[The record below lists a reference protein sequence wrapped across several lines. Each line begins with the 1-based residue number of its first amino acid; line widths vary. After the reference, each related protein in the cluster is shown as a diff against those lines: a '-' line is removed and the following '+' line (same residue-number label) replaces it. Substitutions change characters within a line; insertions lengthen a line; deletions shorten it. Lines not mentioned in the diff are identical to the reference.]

1 MLNVEF
7 ARRQMI
13 DQQVRAWEVLD
24 ARVLD
29 AMSLVRRE
37 AFVPPGQRDL
47 AFADMAV
54 PLPYGQAML
63 PPKLEGRILQALATS
78 PSDRAL
84 EIGTGS
90 GHFAACLGRLA
101 ASVRSI
107 EILPELA
114 QAARERLFEQGA
126 HNVTVE
132 TGDGMALG
140 DAAGDYADGSF
151 HVIALT
157 GSLPVYDNRF
167 ERLLAEG
174 GRLFAIVGSG
184 PLMEAR
190 LITRVGP
197 EEWLH
202 ESLFETSAPPLV
214 HAPEAPRF
222 VF

>member
-24 ARVLD
+24 ARVLE
-29 AMSLVRRE
+29 AMSRVHRE
-37 AFVPPGQRDL
+37 AFVPDEQREI

-54 PLPYGQAML
+54 PLPQGQFML
-63 PPKLEGRILQALATS
+63 PPKLEGRILQALAIL
-78 PSDRAL
+78 PGDRAL

-101 ASVRSI
+101 ASVRSV

-114 QAARERLFEQGA
+114 RTATQRLFEQGA

-132 TGDGMALG
+132 VGDGMCLSGPEGGYEA
-140 DAAGDYADGSF
+140 
-151 HVIALT
+151 IALS
-157 GSLPVYDNRF
+157 GSLPVYDRRF

-174 GRLFAIVGSG
+174 GRLLAIVGSG
-184 PLMEAR
+184 ALMEAR
-190 LITRVGP
+190 LITRVGAT
-197 EEWLH
+197 EWLQ

-214 HAPEAPRF
+214 HAPEAPAF

>member
-13 DQQVRAWEVLD
+13 DQQIRAWDVLD
-24 ARVLD
+24 GRVLD
-29 AMSLVRRE
+29 AMSIVRRE
-37 AFVPPGQRDL
+37 AFVPVAHRDL

-54 PLPYGQAML
+54 PLSHGQAML
-63 PPKLEGRILQALATS
+63 PPKLEGRILQALA
-78 PSDRAL
+78 PLPGDRAL

-101 ASVRSI
+101 ASVRSV
-107 EILPELA
+107 EIVPELA
-114 QAARERLFEQGA
+114 RTAAERLFEQGA
-126 HNVTVE
+126 HNVAVE
-132 TGDGMALG
+132 TGDGMRL
-140 DAAGDYADGSF
+140 AGPGGGYPEGSF
-151 HVIALT
+151 EVIALT
-157 GSLPVYDNRF
+157 GSLPVYDARF

-184 PLMEAR
+184 PMMEAR

>member
-24 ARVLD
+24 ARVLE
-29 AMSLVRRE
+29 AMSRVHRE
-37 AFVPPGQRDL
+37 AFVPDEQRDI

-54 PLPYGQAML
+54 PLPQGQFML
-63 PPKLEGRILQALATS
+63 PPKLEGRILQALAIL
-78 PSDRAL
+78 PGDRAL

-101 ASVRSI
+101 ASVRSV

-114 QAARERLFEQGA
+114 RTATQRLFEQGA

-132 TGDGMALG
+132 VGDGMRLSGPEGGYEA
-140 DAAGDYADGSF
+140 
-151 HVIALT
+151 IALS
-157 GSLPVYDNRF
+157 GSLPVYDRRF
-167 ERLLAEG
+167 ERLLADG
-174 GRLFAIVGSG
+174 GRLLAIVGSG
-184 PLMEAR
+184 ALMEAR
-190 LITRVGP
+190 LITRVGAT
-197 EEWLH
+197 EWLQ

-214 HAPEAPRF
+214 HAPEAPAF

>member
-1 MLNVEF
+1 M
-7 ARRQMI
+7 
-13 DQQVRAWEVLD
+13 
-24 ARVLD
+24 
-29 AMSLVRRE
+29 
-37 AFVPPGQRDL
+37 

-54 PLPYGQAML
+54 PLPHGQAML
-63 PPKLEGRILQALATS
+63 PPKLEGRILQALAAL
-78 PSDRAL
+78 PGDRAL

-90 GHFAACLGRLA
+90 GHFAACLGRLT
-101 ASVRSI
+101 ASVRSV
-107 EILPELA
+107 EIVPELA
-114 QAARERLFEQGA
+114 RTATERLFEQGA
-126 HNVTVE
+126 YNVTVE
-132 TGDGMALG
+132 AGDGMRL
-140 DAAGDYADGSF
+140 AGPEGGF
-151 HVIALT
+151 EVIALT
-157 GSLPVYDNRF
+157 GSLPVYDARF

-184 PLMEAR
+184 PMMEAR

>member
-24 ARVLD
+24 ARVLE
-29 AMSLVRRE
+29 AMSRVHRE
-37 AFVPPGQRDL
+37 AFVPNEQRDI

-54 PLPYGQAML
+54 PLPQGQFML
-63 PPKLEGRILQALATS
+63 PPKLEGRILQALAIL
-78 PSDRAL
+78 PGDRAL

-101 ASVRSI
+101 ASVRSV

-114 QAARERLFEQGA
+114 RTATQRLFEQGA

-132 TGDGMALG
+132 VGDGMGLSGPEGGYEA
-140 DAAGDYADGSF
+140 
-151 HVIALT
+151 IALS
-157 GSLPVYDNRF
+157 GSLPVYDRRF

-174 GRLFAIVGSG
+174 GRLLAIVGSG
-184 PLMEAR
+184 ALMEAR
-190 LITRVGP
+190 LVTRVGAT
-197 EEWLH
+197 EWLQ

-214 HAPEAPRF
+214 HAPEAPAF

>member
-24 ARVLD
+24 ERVLD

-37 AFVPPGQRDL
+37 AFVPVAHRDL

-54 PLPYGQAML
+54 PLPHGQAML
-63 PPKLEGRILQALATS
+63 PPKLEGRILQALAIL
-78 PSDRAL
+78 PGDRAL

-101 ASVRSI
+101 ASVRSV
-107 EILPELA
+107 EIIPELA
-114 QAARERLFEQGA
+114 RTANERLFEQAA

-132 TGDGMALG
+132 VGDGMRL
-140 DAAGDYADGSF
+140 AGPDGSLPAGGF
-151 HVIALT
+151 EVIALS
-157 GSLPVYDNRF
+157 GSLPVYDARF

-184 PLMEAR
+184 PMMEAR

-202 ESLFETSAPPLV
+202 ESLFETAAPPLL

>member
-1 MLNVEF
+1 MLNAEL

-13 DQQVRAWEVLD
+13 DQQIRAWDVLD

-37 AFVPPGQRDL
+37 AFVPQSHREM

-54 PLPYGQAML
+54 PLPHGQAML
-63 PPKLEGRILQALATS
+63 PPKLEGRILQALAAL
-78 PSDRAL
+78 PGDRAL

-90 GHFAACLGRLA
+90 GHFAACLGRLT
-101 ASVRSI
+101 ASVRSV
-107 EILPELA
+107 EIVPELA
-114 QAARERLFEQGA
+114 RTAAERLFEQGA
-126 HNVTVE
+126 YNVTVE
-132 TGDGMALG
+132 TGDGMRL
-140 DAAGDYADGSF
+140 AGPEGGF
-151 HVIALT
+151 EVIALT
-157 GSLPVYDNRF
+157 GSLPVYDARF

-184 PLMEAR
+184 PMMEAR

>member
-13 DQQVRAWEVLD
+13 DQQIRAWEVLD
-24 ARVLD
+24 ERVLD
-29 AMSLVRRE
+29 AMSRVRRE
-37 AFVPPGQRDL
+37 AFVPLAHRDL

-54 PLPYGQAML
+54 PLSHGQAML
-63 PPKLEGRILQALATS
+63 PPKLEGRILQALAVQ
-78 PSDRAL
+78 PGDRAL

-101 ASVRSI
+101 TRVRSI
-107 EILPELA
+107 EIVPELA
-114 QAARERLFEQGA
+114 RMATERLYEQGA
-126 HNVTVE
+126 HNVSVE
-132 TGDGMALG
+132 TGDGLRL
-140 DAAGDYADGSF
+140 AGPEGAYEA
-151 HVIALT
+151 IALS
-157 GSLPVYDNRF
+157 GSLPVYDERF

-184 PLMEAR
+184 PMMEAR
-190 LITRVGP
+190 LVTRVGP
-197 EEWLH
+197 GEWMH

>member
-1 MLNVEF
+1 MLNAEL

-13 DQQVRAWEVLD
+13 DQQIRAWDVLD

-37 AFVPPGQRDL
+37 AFVPQSHREM

-54 PLPYGQAML
+54 PLPHGQAML
-63 PPKLEGRILQALATS
+63 PPKLEGRILQALAAL
-78 PSDRAL
+78 PGDRAL

-90 GHFAACLGRLA
+90 GHFAACLGRLT
-101 ASVRSI
+101 ASVRSV
-107 EILPELA
+107 EIVPELA
-114 QAARERLFEQGA
+114 RTAAERLFEQGA
-126 HNVTVE
+126 YNVTVE
-132 TGDGMALG
+132 TGDGM
-140 DAAGDYADGSF
+140 
-151 HVIALT
+151 
-157 GSLPVYDNRF
+157 
-167 ERLLAEG
+167 RLASPEG

-184 PLMEAR
+184 PMMEAR
-190 LITRVGP
+190 LITRIGP

-222 VF
+222 AFSRCQAFGFSSGDTS